1 MEYSYLTN
9 NALRYS
15 IILFIE
21 RCFIECCMKL
31 LIVTVVK
38 FLFCLNRLNPMFAT
52 KPIHFTPLF
61 LSVFPTLN

>member
-9 NALRYS
+9 NALFY
-15 IILFIE
+15 ILLFIE
-21 RCFIECCMKL
+21 RCFIECFMKL
-31 LIVTVVK
+31 LIITVVK
-38 FLFCLNRLNPMFAT
+38 CLFCLNRLNPMFAT